1 MNRFAF
7 LLCLS
12 VAWVNF
18 SHANKITDFYE
29 IENVSPPE
37 LLLQRYGNSRGGQG
51 TQADGLDFMPD
62 GRLVACFVGG
72 GSFHAKPEDRKM
84 ETVCRRDAHTPW
96 GRGIE

>member
-7 LLCLS
+7 LLCIAL
-12 VAWVNF
+12 AWGNA

-51 TQADGLDFMPD
+51 DHPA
-62 GRLVACFVGG
+62 
-72 GSFHAKPEDRKM
+72 
-84 ETVCRRDAHTPW
+84 
-96 GRGIE
+96 